1 MRHTIFKT
9 LFLLFLSFTLLI
21 TGCGKKKTYDYR
33 IGIDPT
39 WYPLELPGLDSNIV
53 AFATELLQEVSQTR
67 KMQIGLVTMS
77 WDNILSGLQ
86 EKKYDGIFSSM
97 YPFVF
102 YEKKYS
108 FSDPFLS
115 TGPVLVVPI
124 NSKIHSL
131 EKLKGK
137 EVAVMP
143 GSVGSVILEKYP
155 DVLQRNYDIVPD
167 ALNAILTE
175 TVDAAVID
183 HLIAKAYI
191 QNLYHEQLK
200 IATLPL
206 NDQGLRLITLYKQ
219 SPALIKEFNKGLHK
233 LKDNGKYDELL
244 KKWSLDS
251 TVKK

>member
-1 MRHTIFKT
+1 MRHRILKT
-9 LFLLFLSFTLLI
+9 LFFLFLSLSLL
-21 TGCGKKKTYDYR
+21 TPGCGKKKAYDYR
-33 IGIDPT
+33 VAIDPT

-53 AFATELLQEVSQTR
+53 AFATELLQEISHSR
-67 KMQIGLVTMS
+67 KMQIPIVTMS
-77 WDNILSGLQ
+77 WDNLLSGLQ
-86 EKKYDGIFSSM
+86 EKKYEGIFSSM

-108 FSDPFLS
+108 FSDPFLF

-131 EKLKGK
+131 DMLKGK
-137 EVAVMP
+137 EVAVMS
-143 GSVGSVILEKYP
+143 GSTGAVILEKYP
-155 DVLQRNYDIVPD
+155 GVLQRNYDIVPE

-191 QNLYHEQLK
+191 RDLYQQQLK

-206 NDQGLRLITLYKQ
+206 NDRGLRLITLYNQ
-219 SPALIKEFNKGLHK
+219 SPGLIKEFNKGLRK

-244 KKWSLDS
+244 KKWNLDS
-251 TVKK
+251 TAKK